1 MRDFFFNRR
10 ISLKKDFLPFQSK
23 IKPVKM
29 KKLFTLCGAIGLA
42 FSATAQIT
50 PVTDIKAAPK
60 APSNT
65 EMERSAHANATS
77 LTSSADR
84 VVVYSQNFSTGFGDM
99 THQDSSPAGT
109 IWMVAN
115 ASSPAGEFSS
125 SLPALASPT
134 AANGWVIFDCDL
146 YNTPVSNGV
155 EDVTGSLSTPAID
168 CSSLTSVIVEWS
180 QYFRYCCFSAF
191 PLTLEVSTDGG
202 TNWTVFPANG
212 SFTPSANSLS
222 ANPLNTRVDISC
234 AAAGQSNVLVRWG
247 YNTAAA
253 AGYSHYFW
261 GIDDI
266 QIFDNAATNDLE
278 ILQVTNGDVFNIW
291 EYRVTPFEQRVYAAD
306 GGLMVGVMYRNNGSA
321 DQTNTSI
328 NIDILDAAGAVVG
341 NAVSNPFTM
350 EAFGNTPECP
360 SFLSDTLY
368 IQTGWEPSAVG
379 TYTVRASILSL
390 DATDETPANN
400 TMDKIIVYSTDEYG
414 HEDEAAL
421 DIELT
426 PRPGANAGEF
436 DPTGYGAFYTC
447 PNAGSLGYGLTVV
460 FGPTSDAG
468 VDYTAILFEG
478 SPNDGV
484 VLASQDYVLNAGWID
499 NGYQYFPFDAPVD
512 LLPGTVYFN
521 GVLNENTSTLQLTV
535 AAQDNSDTDNSTS
548 VYEMAGDGSFVWFGS
563 QNFSPAVR
571 LILSQRVTVDEINSD
586 NLTFFQFAPNPA
598 VTSTRVNFELT
609 SAANVAY
616 EVRDITGK
624 LIEFKNLGK
633 YTPGMNNFELN
644 VAGLNAGNYEV
655 SLVIGGSRMF
665 TKTLSVKK

>member
-1 MRDFFFNRR
+1 
-10 ISLKKDFLPFQSK
+10 
-23 IKPVKM
+23 M
-29 KKLFTLCGAIGLA
+29 KKLFTLCGVIGLA
-42 FSATAQIT
+42 ISASAQTT
-50 PVTDIKAAPK
+50 PLTDIKAALK
-60 APSNT
+60 TPSNT
-65 EMERSAHANATS
+65 ELERSAHSNASAPSTS
-77 LTSSADR
+77 TDR
-84 VVVYSQNFSTGFGDM
+84 VVVYSQNFSSGFGDM
-99 THQDSSPAGT
+99 THEDSSPNGT
-109 IWMVAN
+109 IWMIAN
-115 ASSPAGEFSS
+115 ATSPNGQFAGNT
-125 SLPALASPT
+125 PALASQT
-134 AANGWVIFDCDL
+134 ASNGWAIFDCDFF
-146 YNTPVSNGV
+146 NAPISDGV
-155 EDVTGSLSTPAID
+155 EDVTGTMTTPVID
-168 CSSLTSVIVEWS
+168 CSALTSVIVEWS
-180 QYFRYCCFSAF
+180 QYFRYCCFSAS

-202 TNWTVFPANG
+202 NNWIVFPANG
-212 SFTPSANSLS
+212 NFTPSANSLS

-234 AAAGQSNVLVRWG
+234 AAAGQSSVLVRWG

-266 QIFDNAATNDLE
+266 EIFDNSIVNDLE

-291 EYRVTPFEQRVYAAD
+291 EYRVTPFEQRTYAAD
-306 GGLMVGVMYRNNGSA
+306 GGLLVGVIYRNNGSA

-328 NIDILDAAGAVVG
+328 NVDILDGAGTVVG
-341 NAVSNPFTM
+341 NAVSTPFTM
-350 EAFGNTPECP
+350 EAFGNTAECP

-368 IQTGWEPSAVG
+368 IQTGWEPSAIG

-390 DATDETPANN
+390 DATDETSTNN

-426 PRPGANAGEF
+426 PRASDTSPGEF

-447 PNAGSLGYGLTVV
+447 PNAGSLAYGLTVV

-468 VDYTAILFEG
+468 ADYLAILFEG
-478 SPNDGV
+478 SPNDAA
-484 VLASQDYVLNAGWID
+484 VLASQDYVLDAALID

-521 GVLNENTSTLQLTV
+521 GVLNENTSALQLTV
-535 AAQDNSDTDNSTS
+535 AAEDNSDTDNSSS
-548 VYEMAGDGSFVWFGS
+548 VYEKAGDGSFVWFGS
-563 QNFSPAVR
+563 QSFSPAVR
-571 LILSQRVTVDEINSD
+571 MILSERVTVDEINSD

-598 VTSTRVNFELT
+598 VSSTRVNFELT

>member
-1 MRDFFFNRR
+1 
-10 ISLKKDFLPFQSK
+10 
-23 IKPVKM
+23 M
-29 KKLFTLCGAIGLA
+29 KKLFTLCGAIGIA
-42 FSATAQIT
+42 FSASAQVT
-50 PVTDIKAAPK
+50 PLTDIKAAPK
-60 APSNT
+60 VTSTA
-65 EMERSAHANATS
+65 ELERSAHTAATA
-77 LTSSADR
+77 LTTTTDR
-84 VVVYSQNFSTGFGDM
+84 LVVYNQNFSSGFGDM
-99 THQDSSPAGT
+99 THEDSSPNGT

-115 ASSPAGEFSS
+115 NLSPAGEYTSNF
-125 SLPALASPT
+125 PPLASPT
-134 AANGWVIFDCDL
+134 TGNGWVIFDCDL
-146 YNTPVSNGV
+146 YNTPLATP
-155 EDVTGSLSTPAID
+155 EDVNGALTTPAID
-168 CSSLTSVIVEWS
+168 CSALSSVIVEWS
-180 QYFRYCCFSAF
+180 QYFIYCCFSAS

-212 SFTPSANSLS
+212 NFTPSANSFS

-234 AAAGQSNVLVRWG
+234 AAAGQSSVLVRWG
-247 YNTAAA
+247 YNTAGA
-253 AGYSHYFW
+253 AGYTHYFW

-266 QIFDNAATNDLE
+266 QIFDNSVVNDLE
-278 ILQVTNGDVFNIW
+278 ILQVTNGDVVNIW
-291 EYRVTPFEQRVYAAD
+291 EYRVTPFEQRVYAAN
-306 GGLMVGVMYRNNGSA
+306 GGLNVGVVYRNNGIT

-328 NIDILDAAGAVVG
+328 NIDILDAAGTVVG
-341 NAVSNPFTM
+341 NAVSTPFTM

-368 IQTGWEPSAVG
+368 IQTGWEPSATG

-390 DATDETPANN
+390 DATDETPSNN

-426 PRPGANAGEF
+426 PRTGATAGEF
-436 DPTGYGAFYTC
+436 DPTGYGSFYTC
-447 PNAGSLGYGLTVV
+447 PNTGSSAHGLTVV
-460 FGPTSDAG
+460 FGPNSDGGA
-468 VDYTAILFEG
+468 DFTALLYEG
-478 SPNDGV
+478 SPNNAT
-484 VLASQDYVLNAGWID
+484 VLASQDYTLNAGWID
-499 NGYQYFPFDAPVD
+499 NGYQYFPFDAPYTLD
-512 LLPGTVYFN
+512 TEANGISYFCA
-521 GVLNENTSTLQLTV
+521 VLNENTSTLQLTV

-548 VYEMAGDGSFVWFGS
+548 VYEMAGNGTFVWFGS
-563 QNFSPAVR
+563 QSFSPAVR
-571 LILSQRVTVDEINSD
+571 LILSERVTVDEINSD

-644 VAGLNAGNYEV
+644 VTGLNAGNYEV